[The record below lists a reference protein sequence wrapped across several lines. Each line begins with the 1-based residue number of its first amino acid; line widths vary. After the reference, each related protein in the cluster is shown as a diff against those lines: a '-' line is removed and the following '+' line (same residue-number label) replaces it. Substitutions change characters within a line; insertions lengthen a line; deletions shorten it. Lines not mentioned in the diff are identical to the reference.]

1 MSTHIPFNFSIR
13 PTYHYGY
20 EDMAKSMRGKINSF
34 VEGIPIVLE
43 FIKKI
48 RNPRVGIAEVSKY
61 NDPIKSWT
69 NVSFEELT
77 SYCSKLDDSKNYVFV
92 ISETEYEKG
101 TLHVVTGFEGRFYKP
116 L

>member
-1 MSTHIPFNFSIR
+1 
-13 PTYHYGY
+13 
-20 EDMAKSMRGKINSF
+20 MAKSMRGKINSF

>member
-1 MSTHIPFNFSIR
+1 MKEDKPYGDIR
-13 PTYHYGY
+13 H
-20 EDMAKSMRGKINSF
+20 EAKVAHMK
-34 VEGIPIVLE
+34 
-43 FIKKI
+43 
-48 RNPRVGIAEVSKY
+48 KY

-69 NVSFEELT
+69 DVPFGELT

-101 TLHVVTGFEGRFYKP
+101 TLHIVTQFEGRFYKP